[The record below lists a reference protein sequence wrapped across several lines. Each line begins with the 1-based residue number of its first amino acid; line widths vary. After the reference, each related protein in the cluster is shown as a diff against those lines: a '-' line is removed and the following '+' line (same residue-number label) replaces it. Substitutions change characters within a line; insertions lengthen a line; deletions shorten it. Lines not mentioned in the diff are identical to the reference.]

1 MSYTLRDVYN
11 DQARIILKRMYTS
24 YTEEELRH
32 TRLMLFAGHTT
43 ADIKQFID
51 LVRNDSVYGED

>member
-1 MSYTLRDVYN
+1 MSYTLKDVYN
-11 DQARIILKRMYTS
+11 DQAKIVLKRMYTS

-51 LVRNDSVYGED
+51 LVRRDYAKG